1 MKDPNIII
9 LNKPFKVLSQFT
21 DKDDRKTL
29 LNFINSKGFYP
40 IGRLDY
46 DSEGLL
52 LLTND
57 GMIQSM
63 LSAPQ
68 NKVNKHY
75 WVQVEGVIDSESCCR
90 LTKGIELN
98 DGFASAVECNKI
110 AHPAVWE
117 RFPPI
122 RNRKTIPTS
131 WMRIVLDEGRNRQVR
146 RMTAAIGFPTLRL
159 IRHRIGQFS
168 LAKLAP
174 GESKNLKRNLNK
186 LLK

>member
-21 DKDDRKTL
+21 DKDNRKTL
-29 LNFINSKGFYP
+29 LNFINRKGFYP

-46 DSEGLL
+46 DSEGFL
-52 LLTND
+52 LLTAD
-57 GMIQSM
+57 GLSQSM

-131 WMRIVLDEGRNRQVR
+131 WMEIVLDEGRN
-146 RMTAAIGFPTLRL
+146 
-159 IRHRIGQFS
+159 
-168 LAKLAP
+168 
-174 GESKNLKRNLNK
+174 
-186 LLK
+186 